1 MKPARIV
8 PLVLL
13 VALGLILAA
22 SGEGQGWLEGH
33 GFSRAV
39 SSALS
44 NYLQGLREARRAPS
58 GEESPQPRA
67 PTAVLEPASDDEV
80 LVVAAWSPD
89 GRRLAYGTERRREQR
104 RSPLSVYEGPQY
116 TYPGEVWV
124 ADFTGKPRRV
134 LKSDILR
141 DREGRFVSFSVER
154 IAWSPDGAKLLVEI
168 IDERKTAATFFLT
181 DEGKRVKLG
190 GEGPNVIGGYGAEWL
205 SDNETAGMLE
215 EAAEPRLLHRVK
227 IVRVAGGRSVPLY
240 EGRVFAAVAWLPQ
253 ARKMVG
259 IERDLD
265 FLRTPALVV
274 GDLEKGTIQEL
285 GPVRE
290 YVGGLRATPDETKV
304 SYFVG
309 NEKLA
314 VRGLAPIAAVET
326 YPIPLG
332 RYAWAGAG
340 AVLYIEPQKPG
351 GRVGWLTLF
360 DLATKQKS
368 RLLGD
373 DLVQDFWVT
382 TDGRQVAVL
391 TTGLSPQIK
400 VYRLQ
405 E

>member
-1 MKPARIV
+1 MKVTRLLAP
-8 PLVLL
+8 VLL
-13 VALGLILAA
+13 AALALLA
-22 SGEGQGWLEGH
+22 S
-33 GFSRAV
+33 
-39 SSALS
+39 
-44 NYLQGLREARRAPS
+44 P
-58 GEESPQPRA
+58 PQPVA
-67 PTAVLEPASDDEV
+67 TLSAQSEDEV
-80 LVVAAWSPD
+80 LVIAAWAPD

-124 ADFTGKPRRV
+124 ADFTGKPKRV

-141 DREGRFVSFSVER
+141 DREGRLFSFSVER
-154 IAWSPDGAKLLVEI
+154 IAWAPDGAKLLVEI

-190 GEGPNVIGGYGAEWL
+190 GEGQNVIRGYGAEWL

-215 EAAEPRLLHRVK
+215 EAAQPRLLHRVK
-227 IVRVAGGRSVPLY
+227 IVRVAGGRSLPLY

-259 IERDLD
+259 VERDLE
-265 FLRTPALVV
+265 FVRTPTLVV
-274 GDLEKGTIQEL
+274 GDLDKGTIQEL
-285 GPVRE
+285 GEVRQ

-314 VRGLAPIAAVET
+314 VRGLAPDAAIET

-332 RYAWAGAG
+332 RYAWAGAS
-340 AVLYIEPQKPG
+340 AVIYIEPQKPG

-360 DLATKQKS
+360 DLTTKQKS
-368 RLLGD
+368 RPLGEE
-373 DLVQDFWVT
+373 LVQDFWLT
-382 TDGRQVAVL
+382 PDGRQVAVL
-391 TTGLSPQIK
+391 GTGLSPQIK
-400 VYRLQ
+400 IYRTQ